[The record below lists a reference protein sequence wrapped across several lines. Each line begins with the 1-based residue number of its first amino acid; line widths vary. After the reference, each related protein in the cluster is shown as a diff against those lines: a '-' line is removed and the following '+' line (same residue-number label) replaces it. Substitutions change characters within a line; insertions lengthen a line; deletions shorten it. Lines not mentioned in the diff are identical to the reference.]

1 MAFGTVKLDSITTST
16 QTLTADN
23 LLENADIGVSVQA
36 YDANLPAGNVI
47 VVDSDIGSTVQAYD
61 ADTTKNDVAN
71 TFTAAQTFTP
81 QSVHNGGIKIDGPYE
96 QVAEAV
102 SALDIDLNNGNYF
115 TKTINGNSTFTFSN
129 PPASGTVGSFVLELT
144 HTSGTVTWPS
154 SVKFPADTA
163 PTLTTGKTHL
173 FFFVTDDGGTRYRG
187 ASLVDYVN

>member
-1 MAFGTVKLDSITTST
+1 MAFGTVKVDSITTST

-47 VVDSDIGSTVQAYD
+47 VVDSDIGSTVQAYA

-102 SALDIDLNNGNYF
+102 SALDIDLNDGNYF
-115 TKTINGNSTFTFSN
+115 TKTINANSTFTFSN
-129 PPASGTVGSFVLELT
+129 PPSSGTVGSFVLELT

>member
-1 MAFGTVKLDSITTST
+1 MAFGTVKVDSITTST

-102 SALDIDLNNGNYF
+102 SALDIDLNDGNYF
-115 TKTINGNSTFTFSN
+115 TKTISANSTFTFSN
-129 PPASGTVGSFVLELT
+129 PPSSGTVGSFVLELT

>member
-1 MAFGTVKLDSITTST
+1 MAFGTVKLDAITTST

-23 LLENADIGVSVQA
+23 LLETA
-36 YDANLPAGNVI
+36 
-47 VVDSDIGSTVQAYD
+47 DIGSTVQAYD